1 MTKNQYSFKN
11 VKKQTHK
18 SKGLQK
24 FKTQLLDAIHE
35 VEEQESNHIT
45 PKQPL
50 NNIIHVDSNSCD
62 LFWDQSCKTNVL
74 MTKIKIV
81 NGKKHFKHISIE
93 TRNTSEQ
100 STSNNSFFDIFKDD
114 VFK

>member
-1 MTKNQYSFKN
+1 MTKNQYSFKS
-11 VKKQTHK
+11 VTKQTFK
-18 SKGLQK
+18 SKALKQFNPK
-24 FKTQLLDAIHE
+24 LLDSIHE
-35 VEEQESNHIT
+35 VEEQEQNHT
-45 PKQPL
+45 QPKLPQ
-50 NNIIHVDSNSCD
+50 NNIIHVESNSCD

-81 NGKKHFKHISIE
+81 NGKKNYKHISIK
-93 TRNTSEQ
+93 TKNVSTQ

>member
-1 MTKNQYSFKN
+1 MTKNQYSFKS
-11 VKKQTHK
+11 VQKQTFK
-18 SKGLQK
+18 SKTIQK
-24 FKTQLLDAIHE
+24 FKTKILDAIHE
-35 VEEQESNHIT
+35 VEEQEQNHIT

-62 LFWDQSCKTNVL
+62 LFWDQSSKTNVL
-74 MTKIKIV
+74 MTKIKMV
-81 NGKKHFKHISIE
+81 NGKKNYKRISIE
-93 TRNTSEQ
+93 TRNVSKQ